1 MSKLNGAASQKM
13 HEDSVFEKARKLLVT
28 CLLFEDNTY
37 MDGKKAT
44 ELMAEYVDQLS
55 EKECRAL
62 LKEAKGNHLR
72 HAPAFWAIK
81 MLKKGYLKIE
91 DIDLVIDRT
100 DLMADLLALYWSD
113 KSNKHSVPK
122 VLAKGIARSFSKFDE
137 YQLAKYKAKGK
148 KIKLRDVLRIAHVK
162 PESSE
167 RSELYKKVLEGAL
180 ATPDT
185 WEVALSKCHT
195 ADEKKAEWT
204 RLLTEKTDKG
214 LSKLGALALIR
225 NLNNMKKV
233 GVSEGLIRN
242 AINSASMKHLLPYQI
257 VVAARQQ
264 PDFSAEL
271 NDKLLESVRNY
282 EKLPGDTLFLVDTS
296 GSMGSVANSGNLRVI
311 DNAAATAAIIREV
324 CDNAQIYTFSY
335 ELTKVPGVYHGL
347 PLIDEIASVYG
358 STAVIDCTNEAIKRY
373 RDSHEGKYPARVIVI
388 TDEGENSSYGRTL
401 VNLPKK
407 SHGYMVNI
415 SSNSNSVAYGVNS
428 GWINISGWSTSLINY
443 ITTIEKS

>member
-1 MSKLNGAASQKM
+1 
-13 HEDSVFEKARKLLVT
+13 
-28 CLLFEDNTY
+28 
-37 MDGKKAT
+37 
-44 ELMAEYVDQLS
+44 MAQVD
-55 EKECRAL
+55 
-62 LKEAKGNHLR
+62 
-72 HAPAFWAIK
+72 
-81 MLKKGYLKIE
+81 
-91 DIDLVIDRT
+91 
-100 DLMADLLALYWSD
+100 
-113 KSNKHSVPK
+113 
-122 VLAKGIARSFSKFDE
+122 
-137 YQLAKYKAKGK
+137 
-148 KIKLRDVLRIAHVK
+148 
-162 PESSE
+162 
-167 RSELYKKVLEGAL
+167 KKVLEGAL

-233 GVSEGLIRN
+233 GVSEGFIRN
-242 AINSASMKHLLPYQI
+242 VINSASMKHLLPYQI

-324 CDNAQIYTFSY
+324 CDNAKIYTFNY
-335 ELTKVPGVYHGL
+335 ELTKVSGVYHGL

-358 STAVIDCTNEAIKRY
+358 GTAVIDCTNEAIKRY

-388 TDEGENSSYGRTL
+388 TDEGENSSCGRTL

-407 SHGYMVNI
+407 SHGYMVNV